1 MTSVLAPSAVFG
13 DYFLVEASR
22 GCAWGCRVC
31 AAGFMYRPV
40 RHRSGEGVTTD
51 ALAGLE
57 HARTIGL
64 VGAEMASHPAVAST
78 CERVSAAGGRVS
90 PSSLKADMISPRLAR
105 ALGASGT
112 RSVTVAPEAGSE
124 RMRRV
129 INKNLDEAEIL
140 RAVDLMVGDGVDSLK
155 LYFMCGL
162 PTETETDLEAIVE
175 LTLRIR
181 DRMLGHARG
190 RGRVGK
196 IKASVNPFVPK
207 PWTPFQWEPM
217 QPVADLQSRIARLRR
232 ALRRVGNVEMEAESP
247 REAYLQT
254 LLSRGDRRVASVV
267 ESLARSGEGTSEIR
281 GWWQQLQRMRR
292 EGCPGMSVGLDH
304 FVTRCYE
311 ESEPLPWDFI
321 DHSVD
326 KRYLAIERRRALAER
341 ETEPCDVATCRS
353 CGAC

>member
-1 MTSVLAPSAVFG
+1 
-13 DYFLVEASR
+13 
-22 GCAWGCRVC
+22 
-31 AAGFMYRPV
+31 
-40 RHRSGEGVTTD
+40 
-51 ALAGLE
+51 
-57 HARTIGL
+57 
-64 VGAEMASHPAVAST
+64 MASHPAVAST